1 MTTQPS
7 ARARVADA
15 SSSSANTPP
24 AHKADAGIALQSA
37 LFRIGVAEAKERT
50 MHAHRR
56 VSRPGQPPDGGA

>member
-1 MTTQPS
+1 MTTHPS
-7 ARARVADA
+7 ATARVADA
-15 SSSSANTPP
+15 ASYNATTPP
-24 AHKADAGIALQSA
+24 AHKADAGIALHSA

>member
-1 MTTQPS
+1 MTTRPS
-7 ARARVADA
+7 ATARVADA
-15 SSSSANTPP
+15 SSYSATTPP
-24 AHKADAGIALQSA
+24 PHKTGAGIALRSA